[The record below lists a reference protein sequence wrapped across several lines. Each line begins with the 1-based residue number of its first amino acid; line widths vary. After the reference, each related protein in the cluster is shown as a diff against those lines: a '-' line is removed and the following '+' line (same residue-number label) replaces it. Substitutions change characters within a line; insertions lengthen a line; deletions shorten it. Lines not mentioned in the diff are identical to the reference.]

1 MNVKVESTE
10 KNTALLEIEL
20 EEEKFKEG
28 LQKSYLQNKGKFSVP
43 GFRKGKV
50 PMNIVVNYYGIEVL
64 YEDAF
69 NIVFPDA
76 YDEAVREKG
85 LEPVDKPEIDI
96 KQIENGKTL
105 IFTAK
110 VTVKPEVK
118 LGDYKGIKIK
128 KQKVSVAKE
137 DVDKEIAQIQK
148 RNARILTAEEGRQIQ
163 KDDTAVIDYEG
174 FVGEKAFDGGKGE
187 DHELTIGSGQFI
199 PGFED
204 QLTGAKKGE
213 SVDVKV
219 TFPKDYHSE
228 DLAGKEALFKVK
240 IKEVKIS
247 QIPLLDDEFAKDVS
261 EFDTLEEYKKDMKA
275 KLEKKEE
282 ERIDNE
288 YNTEAIRTVSANAE
302 IDVPPVMV
310 EDQID
315 DIIKEFAMTLRYQG
329 LDLEQYYKAT
339 GSDEKAFRESLR
351 ERAEREVRNRLTIEK
366 ISKVEK
372 IEPSEEALEKEI
384 EEMAAGYKQ
393 KPEDLKKK
401 LREEDIVYLKE
412 SLKFRETV
420 KFIVQ
425 NAVIK

>member
-1 MNVKVESTE
+1 MNVKVESTG
-10 KNTALLEIEL
+10 KNTVLLEIEL
-20 EEEKFKEG
+20 GEEKFKEG

-69 NIVFPDA
+69 NIVCPEA
-76 YDEAVREKG
+76 YDDAVREKG

-96 KQIENGKTL
+96 KQIENGKPL

-110 VTVKPEVK
+110 VTVKPQVK

-128 KQKVSVAKE
+128 KQKASVAKE
-137 DVDKEIAQIQK
+137 DVEKEIAQIQK
-148 RNARILTAEEGRQIQ
+148 RNARILTAEEGRQIR
-163 KDDTAVIDYEG
+163 KDDIAVIDYEG
-174 FVGEKAFDGGKGE
+174 FIGDKAFDGGKGE

-204 QLTGAKKGE
+204 QLIGAKKGDF
-213 SVDVKV
+213 VDVKV
-219 TFPKDYHSE
+219 EFPKDYHSA
-228 DLAGKEALFKVK
+228 DLAGKEALFKVTV
-240 IKEVKIS
+240 KEVKIS
-247 QIPLLDDEFAKDVS
+247 QLPLLDDEFAKDVS
-261 EFDTLEEYKKDMKA
+261 EFDTLEEYKKDVKA

-282 ERIDNE
+282 ERIENE
-288 YNTEAIRTVSANAE
+288 YNNEAIKIVSANAE
-302 IDVPPVMV
+302 IDIPQVMV
-310 EDQID
+310 EEQTD
-315 DIIKEFAMTLRYQG
+315 DIIKEFSMTLRYQG
-329 LDLEQYYKAT
+329 LDLEQYYKVS
-339 GSDEKAFRESLR
+339 GSDEKAFRESLK
-351 ERAEREVRNRLTIEK
+351 ERAEREVRNRLTIEE

-372 IEPSEEALEKEI
+372 IETSEEALDKEI

-393 KPEDLKKK
+393 KPEDFKKK
-401 LREEDIVYLKE
+401 LREEDIAYLKE

-420 KFIVQ
+420 KFIVK

>member
-10 KNTALLEIEL
+10 KNTVLLEIEL

-28 LQKSYLQNKGKFSVP
+28 LQKSYLKNKGKFSVP

-69 NIVFPDA
+69 NIVYPDA
-76 YDEAVREKG
+76 YEEAVREKG

-163 KDDTAVIDYEG
+163 KDDIAVIDYEG

-204 QLTGAKKGE
+204 QLIGAKKGD
-213 SVDVKV
+213 SVDVRV

-228 DLAGKEALFKVK
+228 KLAGQEALFKVK
-240 IKEVKIS
+240 IKEIKIS
-247 QIPLLDDEFAKDVS
+247 QLPLLDDEFAKDVS
-261 EFDTLEEYKKDMKA
+261 EFDTLEEYKKDVKA

-282 ERIDNE
+282 ERIENE
-288 YNTEAIRTVSANAE
+288 YNTEAIKTVSANAE
-302 IDVPPVMV
+302 IDIPPVMV

-315 DIIKEFAMTLRYQG
+315 DIIREFAMTLRYQG
-329 LDLEQYYKAT
+329 LDLEQYYKVT
-339 GSDEKAFRESLR
+339 GSDEKAFRESLK

-366 ISKVEK
+366 ISKVEE

-384 EEMAAGYKQ
+384 EEMAGGYKQ
-393 KPEDLKKK
+393 KPEEFRKK
-401 LREEDIVYLKE
+401 LRDEDISYLKE
-412 SLKFRETV
+412 SLKFRDTV
-420 KFIVQ
+420 KFIVK